1 MRSTA
6 QLPCADMTKKN
17 DKYALHAKRRIT
29 VNGQRLTVSPF
40 APDKETKD
48 IRDLANT
55 IDRLRKSNDPDDK
68 EILSY
73 FLKSLALTF
82 CFFVGLYETMS
93 KVFPQLLN
101 SL

>member
-1 MRSTA
+1 
-6 QLPCADMTKKN
+6 MTKKN

-68 EILSY
+68 EILSGL
-73 FLKSLALTF
+73 LKSF
-82 CFFVGLYETMS
+82 NS
-93 KVFPQLLN
+93 KKHIQRVEKSVMKRKGFI
-101 SL
+101 